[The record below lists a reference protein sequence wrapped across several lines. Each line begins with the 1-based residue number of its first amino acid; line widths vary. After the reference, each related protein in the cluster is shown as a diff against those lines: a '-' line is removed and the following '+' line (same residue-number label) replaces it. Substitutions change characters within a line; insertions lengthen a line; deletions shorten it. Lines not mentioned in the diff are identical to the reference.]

1 MIRAAIIGMGWWG
14 KTLVDSVQDKSD
26 AITFTAGATRTRE
39 KAADYAAKAGIDLKD
54 DYEAVLADPAIDAV
68 VLATPHLDHARQIE
82 AAAQAGKHVFVEK
95 PFTMTKA
102 SAQAAVQAVKSA
114 GVTLGLGHN
123 RRFHPN
129 MARLRDMIHRGELGA
144 ILHCD
149 GVMTA
154 PSGLFLPKGVWRTDP
169 EQSPAGGMTG
179 LGIHIVDGMIELF
192 GEIERVACQSVHRA
206 APSGLPDTTSVLLR
220 FASGQTGSLLA
231 MTTTAPT
238 YRFGV
243 YGSKGTAEITSPSLA
258 RFVFYPAPDAPNSSN
273 PAPKPPVTHEV
284 QGADTVRAEL
294 EAFAQAVEGG
304 APFPITH
311 DQMIHG
317 VAVLEAIVAA
327 LGQDRFVSVNRG

>member
-14 KTLVDSVQDKSD
+14 KTLVDSVRGKSD
-26 AITFTAGATRTRE
+26 VITFTAGATRTRE
-39 KAADYAAKAGIDLKD
+39 KAVGYATDAGIDLKD
-54 DYEAVLADPAIDAV
+54 SYEAVLADPAIDAV
-68 VLATPHLDHARQIE
+68 VLATPHLDHAAQIE
-82 AAAQAGKHVFVEK
+82 RAALAGKHVFVEK
-95 PFTMTKA
+95 PFTMSRTSAIDAIKA
-102 SAQAAVQAVKSA
+102 VNAA

-129 MARLRDMIHRGELGA
+129 MVRLRDMVRGGELGT

-179 LGIHIVDGMIELF
+179 LGIHIVDGMIDLF
-192 GEIERVACQSVHRA
+192 GEIETVACQSVHRA

-220 FASGQTGSLLA
+220 FAGGQTGSLLA
-231 MTTTAPT
+231 MTATAPT
-238 YRFGV
+238 YRFSV
-243 YGSKGTAEITSPSLA
+243 YGSKGAVEITSPSLA
-258 RFVFYPAPDAPNSSN
+258 RFVFYPAPDAPNSAN

-284 QGADTVRAEL
+284 QSFDTVRTEL
-294 EAFAQAVEGG
+294 EAFAQAAEGG

-327 LGQDRFVSVNRG
+327 ARQDRFVTVNRG